1 MRITKMDIKFVT
13 VMAVVVTSYISF
25 TLVAVNLGFS
35 SKFVTVW
42 LRSRAVAAVMVFF
55 SLLLVGPFIKR
66 KLN

>member
-1 MRITKMDIKFVT
+1 MRITKMDIKFTT
-13 VMAVVVTSYISF
+13 VMAVVFTSYISF